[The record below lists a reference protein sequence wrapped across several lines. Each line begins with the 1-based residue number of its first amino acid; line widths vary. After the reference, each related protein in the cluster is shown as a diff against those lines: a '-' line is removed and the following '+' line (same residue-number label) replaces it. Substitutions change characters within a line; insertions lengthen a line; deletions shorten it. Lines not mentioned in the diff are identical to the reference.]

1 MHTYYPEMTFAN
13 HCSLVISHAWTNLQT
28 GLQNSGFSF
37 FFLSLAALTF
47 LFIFKIFSG
56 QEAALRRPPGPKPHW
71 LIGNKIPNDRQWLKF
86 DEWSKEY
93 GEFLRIASIWVPV
106 Q

>member
-13 HCSLVISHAWTNLQT
+13 HSLVISHAWTNLQT
-28 GLQNSGFSF
+28 GLQNSGFFF

-47 LFIFKIFSG
+47 LFIFKIFSDKG
-56 QEAALRRPPGPKPHW
+56 AALRPPGPKPHW
-71 LIGNKIPNDRQWLKF
+71 LIGNEIPNDRQWLKF
-86 DEWSKEY
+86 DEWSKQY
-93 GEFLRIASIWVPV
+93 GEFLRIAFIWV